1 MNKRIS
7 RKTIMIYICL
17 IPLLWIL
24 GWVVFYPTFN
34 SLIMSIG
41 LDQGQFTWD
50 YFVEFFTYSQNLTA
64 YMNTFKLAVATVIV
78 CGIIGTFFAFMTT
91 RYRFF
96 GRNLFDILL
105 LIPMMVPGVLFTIA
119 LMQIYGESGFI
130 PQILKQLFSLEE
142 APSILHGFTG
152 IMFVHATTQYMF
164 FYVMVSGALK
174 RIDSS
179 VYDAARSL
187 GASKIRMFFT
197 ITLPLLTPAL
207 VGAGVMT
214 FMSGVGSFAAP
225 NLIGGDFRTMSVQM
239 LMTKTNGF
247 YNLVSVQGIMLAL
260 MSIVFLVV
268 MRYYETRRNFIVDVK
283 GKPLEP
289 IKIQGLWKNLGFFS
303 IMFIFILII
312 ILPILCI
319 ILLSFVPRGAMAV
332 DIFPKTFSLDNY
344 IEFFQRK
351 QTIQPFIN
359 SLKMALIGTIG
370 AVVVGTIS
378 SYIIIKTKVKI
389 RFLVELLVFLP
400 WALPASTVGVNM
412 ILAFNQPTVF
422 AMNQVLVGSSIL
434 LPMTYAVTRVTVIV
448 RNTNASLLQLHDS
461 IEEAS
466 RSLGATWIQTFFK
479 IVVPIIAPSILA
491 GAMLSFVALIGEYT
505 ISVLM
510 YTVSTM
516 PVSVA
521 MINSMNNFNI
531 GIAMV
536 YGVFLVAI
544 TVIIVTVSKRFKK
557 VGDLTF

>member
-1 MNKRIS
+1 MVKKLH
-7 RKTIMIYICL
+7 RKTIIIYICL

-41 LDQGQFTWD
+41 LDQGNFTWD
-50 YFVEFFTYSQNLTA
+50 YFVEFFTYSQNITA
-64 YMNTFKLAVATVIV
+64 YMNTFKLAIMTVIV

-96 GRNLFDILL
+96 GRDLIDILL

-130 PQILKQLFSLEE
+130 PQIIKQLFSLET

-225 NLIGGDFRTMSVQM
+225 NLIGGNFRTMSVQM

-260 MSIVFLVV
+260 MSIVFLIV

-283 GKPLEP
+283 GRPLEP
-289 IKIQGLWKNLGFFS
+289 IKVEGFWKNFGFFS
-303 IMFIFILII
+303 IMFLFILII

-319 ILLSFVPRGAMAV
+319 VLLSFVPRGAMAV

-344 IEFFQRK
+344 FEFFQRK
-351 QTIQPFIN
+351 QTLQPFLN

-370 AVVVGTIS
+370 AVAVGTIS

-448 RNTNASLLQLHDS
+448 RNTNAALLQLHDS

-466 RSLGATWIQTFFK
+466 RSLGASWIQTFFK

-521 MINSMNNFNI
+521 MINSMNNFNV
-531 GIAMV
+531 GVAMV
-536 YGVFLVAI
+536 YGVFLVGI
-544 TVIIVTVSKRFKK
+544 TIIIVTASKKFKK

>member
-1 MNKRIS
+1 MVKKLH
-7 RKTIMIYICL
+7 RKTIIIYICL

-41 LDQGQFTWD
+41 LDQGNFTWD
-50 YFVEFFTYSQNLTA
+50 YFVEFFTYSQNITA
-64 YMNTFKLAVATVIV
+64 YMNTFKLAIMTVIV

-96 GRNLFDILL
+96 GRDLIDILL

-130 PQILKQLFSLEE
+130 PQIIKQLFSLET
-142 APSILHGFTG
+142 APSVLHGFTG

-225 NLIGGDFRTMSVQM
+225 NLIGGNFRTMSVQM

-260 MSIVFLVV
+260 MSIVFLIV

-283 GKPLEP
+283 GRPLEP
-289 IKIQGLWKNLGFFS
+289 IKVEGFWKNFGFFS
-303 IMFIFILII
+303 IMFLFILII

-319 ILLSFVPRGAMAV
+319 VLLSFVPRGAMAV

-344 IEFFQRK
+344 FEFFQRK
-351 QTIQPFIN
+351 QTLQPFLN

-370 AVVVGTIS
+370 AVTVGTIS

-448 RNTNASLLQLHDS
+448 RNTNAALLQLHDS

-466 RSLGATWIQTFFK
+466 RSLGASWIQTFFK

-521 MINSMNNFNI
+521 MINSMNNFNV
-531 GIAMV
+531 GVAMV
-536 YGVFLVAI
+536 YGVFLVGI
-544 TVIIVTVSKRFKK
+544 TIIIVTASKKFKK